1 MPDVLDLA
9 GLGLYWPLPL
19 PGEDFL
25 HSFVLQRCGD
35 GREPR
40 ESTLMLE
47 RLEGRL
53 SNEMSATLFERFC

>member
-9 GLGLYWPLPL
+9 GLGLYSFRL
-19 PGEDFL
+19 PGKDFL
-25 HSFVLQRCGD
+25 HSPVLQRCGD

-47 RLEGRL
+47 WLEGRL